1 MSKCLDRNKDFLKR
15 LKYGS
20 EEERRNLIQNATP
33 DQIRVITEI
42 SMNILS
48 GDFELKKRH
57 VRKLVDHK
65 HIIRKL
71 ANRRVPHKIKKV
83 LLNQSGGFLPFL
95 VTPVLSA
102 LGAVAGRVIS
112 SQLGL

>member
-1 MSKCLDRNKDFLKR
+1 MSKCIDRNKDFLGR
-15 LKYGS
+15 IKYSS
-20 EEERRNLIQNATP
+20 EEERQKLIESATP
-33 DQIRVITEI
+33 DQIRVLTEI
-42 SMNILS
+42 AMNILS
-48 GDFELKKRH
+48 GNFQLKNHHLKKLRDNKR
-57 VRKLVDHK
+57 V
-65 HIIRKL
+65 IRKL
-71 ANRRVPHKIKKV
+71 ANTRVPHKIKKV